1 MKRLLAILCIMTL
14 TVGMLAGCANK
25 KTEGPV
31 DEPNI
36 DVVKTSNFDYGHIF
50 DNNGFT
56 RDYKTSDYVTELPKY
71 AGLEIPEEVATVNEA
86 DIEAQLNEFMFYYGY
101 VEQIKDRAVVEG
113 DRVNIDFIGYV
124 DGDPFEAGNT
134 KEQGVTVVAGSNAYV
149 EGFLTQLIGH
159 YPGET
164 FDIYVTMP
172 ANFEY
177 SEVAGKDAVFKT
189 TINYIEER
197 SELTDEIVK
206 EHLEEYRGW
215 KTAEE
220 ALTAMRDETQ
230 KVQIRNYIADY
241 LTDKAKEL
249 IDVEKLPED
258 YIKYF
263 EDATVAFFT
272 DQAGVLGISFESYIS
287 LYAQVDT
294 KEALLEKF
302 RENNIKEAQRTLL
315 VQAIAEQEGIKLTDD
330 EVLPYMT
337 EINAGGEEK
346 IEMFGMPYV
355 KHILL
360 YHKVVDFIY
369 DNAILPSTTHHL
381 AP

>member
-1 MKRLLAILCIMTL
+1 
-14 TVGMLAGCANK
+14 
-25 KTEGPV
+25 
-31 DEPNI
+31 
-36 DVVKTSNFDYGHIF
+36 
-50 DNNGFT
+50 
-56 RDYKTSDYVTELPKY
+56 
-71 AGLEIPEEVATVNEA
+71 
-86 DIEAQLNEFMFYYGY
+86 
-101 VEQIKDRAVVEG
+101 
-113 DRVNIDFIGYV
+113 
-124 DGDPFEAGNT
+124 
-134 KEQGVTVVAGSNAYV
+134 
-149 EGFLTQLIGH
+149 
-159 YPGET
+159 
-164 FDIYVTMP
+164 MP

-197 SELTDEIVK
+197 SEFTDEIVK

-220 ALTAMRDETQ
+220 ALTAMRDETR

-272 DQAGVLGISFESYIS
+272 DQAGVMGISFESYIS

-369 DNAILPSTTHHL
+369 DKAILPSTTHQTDAEFYRSL
-381 AP
+381 FLCLI